1 MMPTKGQGLHL
12 GYHVHYV
19 VDGGK
24 GRIILGVLVTPS
36 EVMENQPMLDL
47 FWRTQFRWRVRP
59 RQVTGDTTY
68 GTLEIIRAVETAHI
82 HAYVPLADPGDRNPL
97 LGLSQ
102 FHYDPERDVYLC
114 PRNEV
119 LAYRYTRHAVQLR
132 VYRADAATCNVC
144 PLQASCTTSRHGRT
158 IHRSLDEHYLARV
171 RAYHQMEAFARAMGR
186 RKVWVEPLF
195 GEAKQW
201 HGLR

>member
-1 MMPTKGQGLHL
+1 
-12 GYHVHYV
+12 
-19 VDGGK
+19 
-24 GRIILGVLVTPS
+24 
-36 EVMENQPMLDL
+36 MENQPMLDL

-119 LAYRYTRHAVQLR
+119 LAYWYTRHAVQLR